1 MLQTPG
7 AVIQTNTKF
16 NPSDEWHRF
25 TLASFALGTNGLD
38 SYFFEGSGTDNS
50 DAPDVYQADA
60 AALGSFTGP
69 MVKHGGVY
77 VRMFANGEAVV
88 NPGTTT
94 LTVTF
99 PKPLINLDGKR
110 VASEVLGPQTGD
122 LLHG

>member
-1 MLQTPG
+1 
-7 AVIQTNTKF
+7 
-16 NPSDEWHRF
+16 
-25 TLASFALGTNGLD
+25 
-38 SYFFEGSGTDNS
+38 
-50 DAPDVYQADA
+50 
-60 AALGSFTGP
+60 

-88 NPGTTT
+88 NPGTTA